1 MFYRKSFEIA
11 GTTEDFMLID
21 SEKID
26 RINFD
31 ANSYAIVTQQLL
43 DTYKFINKL
52 FDEDR
57 IITVI
62 DGEGGKSI
70 ETVIEVVEKMNKMN
84 VERDAQIVAIGGGT
98 IGDMAGFVASIY
110 KRGLRISMMPTTIL
124 SMVDSSIG
132 GKNGINFKNI
142 KNLIGTFRFPE
153 KIVDIIDFVVGKKN
167 LFEEGLG
174 EIIKHG
180 LSLNYRII
188 DILSKKEMQSYANQD
203 YLGNIIMENVDAKMS
218 VCMKDPFEMENIR
231 EVLNIGH
238 TIGHAVE
245 AVTENRIKHG
255 NAIIYGTIIE
265 NRIALKLKL
274 TDFDVEKKIK
284 NIIKDFNIQF
294 NFSKDFSIDEI
305 TKYIMNDKKKHE
317 GKLNFPVII
326 GKGTSRVE
334 PLRIEKFLNI
344 LKDVSMEI

>member
-1 MFYRKSFEIA
+1 MFYRKTFEIA

-26 RINFD
+26 KINFD
-31 ANSYAIVTQQLL
+31 SNSYAIVSQGLL
-43 DTYKFINKL
+43 DSYKFIYKL
-52 FDEDR
+52 FDENR
-57 IITVI
+57 IITVM
-62 DGEGGKSI
+62 DGENGKSM
-70 ETVIEVVEKMNKMN
+70 ESAIEVVEKLNEMN

-98 IGDMAGFVASIY
+98 VGDLAGFLSSIY

-167 LFEEGLG
+167 LFEDGLG

-180 LSLNYRII
+180 FSLNYKII
-188 DILSKKEMQSYANQD
+188 DILMKKDVQSYKNQD

-218 VCMKDPFEMENIR
+218 ICMKDPFEREHIR

-255 NAIIYGTIIE
+255 IAVIYGTIIE
-265 NRIALKLKL
+265 NRIALNLKL
-274 TDFDVEKKIK
+274 TDFDVEKRLK
-284 NIIKDFNIQF
+284 NILKSFEIQL
-294 NFSKDFSIDEI
+294 NFSENFNSSEI
-305 TKYIMNDKKKHE
+305 ARYIMNDKKLHE
-317 GKLNFPVII
+317 GKLNFPII
-326 GKGTSRVE
+326 TGKGTSRVE
-334 PLRIEKFLNI
+334 PIRIEKFLNM
-344 LKDVSMEI
+344 LNNVSLEI